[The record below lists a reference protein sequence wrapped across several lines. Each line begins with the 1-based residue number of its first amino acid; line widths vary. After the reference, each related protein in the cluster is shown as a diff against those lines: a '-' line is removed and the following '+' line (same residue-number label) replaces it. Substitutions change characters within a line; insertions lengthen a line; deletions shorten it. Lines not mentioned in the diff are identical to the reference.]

1 MALADRLQYARE
13 RSGLTQSQAKDRTGI
28 GDSSLS
34 EFENG
39 RREPSLAQL
48 HALAQAYHRS
58 ISFFLAQEE
67 PAPEVVLWRKRPG
80 DPTEDIE
87 GRFRQLCEQYHNLE
101 VWCDDRARSALP
113 SYNADSANF
122 EYSDAESL
130 AKKVR
135 DDLQLGDRPGPV
147 LLRVLEEVCGVKVFH
162 LAFDPTGAAACA
174 LGESFGAAVLLN
186 RKNVRWRRNHDLA
199 HELFHL
205 LTWSAFPKLPDSAT
219 PSAREEQLATCF
231 AANLLMPPKVT
242 RAAVGRRISEGMVS
256 YPDLFDIAREF
267 DVSVESLLWRLH
279 ILYGRGP
286 DAKELTEQEIER
298 ARAFAPSLEDREK
311 EEPPTWPHRYHD
323 LAVKAL
329 RQGEISIGRFAEYL
343 SITRQQAMKYIEQET
358 PHPGY
363 ATIVRWVGQQA
374 MKYTEQET
382 SDGEEVR
389 VAPA

>member
-1 MALADRLQYARE
+1 MALAQRLRYARE
-13 RSGLTQSQAKDRTGI
+13 CCGFTLAQVKERTGI
-28 GDSSLS
+28 GESSLS
-34 EFENG
+34 EFENEK
-39 RREPSLAQL
+39 REPRLSQL
-48 HALAQAYHRS
+48 NALARTYRRAL
-58 ISFFLAQEE
+58 SFFLAEGE
-67 PAPEVVLWRKRPG
+67 PRHEVVLWRERPANQRA
-80 DPTEDIE
+80 DVE
-87 GRFRQLCEQYHNLE
+87 GRFRLLCEQYHNLE

-113 SYNADSANF
+113 SYNANSANF
-122 EYSDAESL
+122 DYSDAESL

-162 LAFDPTGAAACA
+162 LAFDPTGTAACA

-186 RKNVRWRRNHDLA
+186 QKNVRWRRNHDLA

-205 LTWSAFPKLPDSAT
+205 LTWNAFPRLPDSAT
-219 PSAREEQLATCF
+219 PSAHEEQLATCF
-231 AANLLMPPKVT
+231 AANLLMPPEVT
-242 RAAVGRRISEGMVS
+242 RAAVGRLITEGKIS

-298 ARAFAPSLEDREK
+298 ARAFAPSLEDREQ

-329 RQGEISIGRFAEYL
+329 RRGEISIGRFAEYL
-343 SITRQQAMKYIEQET
+343 DISRQKAMKYIEQET

-363 ATIVRWVGQQA
+363 ATIVRWVGQEA
-374 MKYTEQET
+374 MKYIEQEKP
-382 SDGEEVR
+382 DDEEVR